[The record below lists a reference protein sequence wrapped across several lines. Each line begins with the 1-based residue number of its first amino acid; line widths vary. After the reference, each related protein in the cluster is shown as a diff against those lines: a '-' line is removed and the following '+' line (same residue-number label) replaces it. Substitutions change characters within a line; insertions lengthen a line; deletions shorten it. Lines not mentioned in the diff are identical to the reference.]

1 MISSDGNKAITD
13 FDGYFEFKNQSY
25 LVDIVISMLEYVT
38 DTIRVVSPQK
48 LTVLLKEPV
57 TDLETVVVSAG
68 RRKQSIEE
76 VPISMEIIKPELIDN
91 KGLANLEQVVDQ
103 SPGVYA
109 MDGQVSIRGGGGY
122 AYGAGSRVLLLWNG
136 IPMVSPDVGD
146 AKWNSIPME
155 QASQIEI
162 IKSFFCFIWEWSIK
176 RYNFVTRKNTKNKS

>member
-1 MISSDGNKAITD
+1 MCFKNTYSQTQGTVLDVNTKEPIVGAKVISSDGNKAITD

-25 LVDIVISMLEYVT
+25 PVDIVISMLEYVT

-103 SPGVYA
+103 S
-109 MDGQVSIRGGGGY
+109 Q
-122 AYGAGSRVLLLWNG
+122 AYMLW
-136 IPMVSPDVGD
+136 MVRLVFEEEEDML
-146 AKWNSIPME
+146 ME
-155 QASQIEI
+155 LVVEFFFYGMESQW
-162 IKSFFCFIWEWSIK
+162 FLQM
-176 RYNFVTRKNTKNKS
+176 